1 MTKREFTV
9 RLGSMLSGLP
19 KRDID
24 ERISF
29 YCEMID
35 DKIEDGMSEEEAV
48 ANLGSIED
56 IAAEIREGV
65 PLVNLVKEK
74 FKPKRGLSAW
84 EIVLLVLGSP
94 IWLSLLVAAVAI
106 VFSLYAVLWSA
117 VLSLWAVFVSLAA
130 VGVAGTA
137 SGVILIFTDGAL
149 TGLVLISG
157 SLVSAGISILA
168 FYGCRAAS
176 VGAFYLTKNSV
187 PLAKRML
194 SRSGIERTRF

>member
-1 MTKREFTV
+1 M
-9 RLGSMLSGLP
+9 
-19 KRDID
+19 
-24 ERISF
+24 
-29 YCEMID
+29 
-35 DKIEDGMSEEEAV
+35 
-48 ANLGSIED
+48 
-56 IAAEIREGV
+56 
-65 PLVNLVKEK
+65 
-74 FKPKRGLSAW
+74 W

-94 IWLSLLVAAVAI
+94 IWLSLIVAAVAI

-130 VGVAGTA
+130 VGVAGTVA
-137 SGVILIFTDGAL
+137 GVILIFTDGAF

-176 VGAFYLTKNSV
+176 VGAFYLTKNSI